1 MARSNGRIVIR
12 KQTYNDAQMTDMNS
26 LSTALLQK
34 PAEISRVMTYL
45 GGREDHL
52 GKKAFPLT
60 TLTEGVGNSK
70 GIPGIE
76 YQYSIFERVKQARP
90 LAVTPSVTSNVGRGG
105 VRFVLT
111 FPDKWFI
118 KDYVLVSE
126 NQVQARIMS
135 EPTPNGSNWDYELQL
150 INPDPSATM
159 PASEV
164 QAGCLFAQ
172 LFAPVGTD
180 FSRGNASNWS
190 TPGKVK
196 DKITTIRKSYQTSGK
211 AQNQVIEIALPKQGG
226 GSSKYWMDFQEWQLF
241 LQWKEEMESLYM
253 YGQRSYGVDGETRLR
268 DENGQPIV
276 IGPGILQQIQNND
289 TYSELT
295 INKLENVIGDMLF
308 GMSDGANKEITLLT
322 GTGGRREFD
331 RAIKDKL
338 KSLGYAQDLGSKFV
352 TGEGRTLSMT
362 GFFTS
367 YEHVDGHRIK
377 IVHTPAFDVG
387 GYAQARRKHPVTG
400 FPLESYRMVFLDTS
414 SYEGEPNVQMLHE
427 EGREMIR
434 WAVAGS
440 TIPRGFTGNALRA
453 SDIDGC
459 SVHYMKSGGI
469 VLKRFDTSIN
479 FECVAA

>member
-1 MARSNGRIVIR
+1 MSRPNGRIVIR
-12 KQTYNDAQMTDMNS
+12 KQTYNDTQMTDMNS

-45 GGREDHL
+45 GGREDAL
-52 GKKAFPLT
+52 GKKSFPLT

-76 YQYSIFERVKQARP
+76 YTYNIFERVKHARP
-90 LAVTPSVTSNVGRGG
+90 IAVTPQNTTNLGKGG
-105 VRFVLT
+105 VQFTLT
-111 FPDKWFI
+111 FPDRWFI

-135 EPTPNGSNWDYELQL
+135 EPTPNGANWDYQMQL
-150 INPDPSATM
+150 INPDVNATM

-164 QAGCLFAQ
+164 QAGSLFAQ

-190 TPGKVK
+190 TPGKLK

-211 AQNQVIEIALPKQGG
+211 ANNQVIEIALPTAN

-276 IGPGILQQIQNND
+276 IGPGILQQIPNND

-295 INKLENVIGDMLF
+295 ISKLENVIGDLLF
-308 GMSDGANKEITLLT
+308 GMTDGANKEITLLT

-331 RAIKDKL
+331 RAVKDKL
-338 KSLGYAQDLGSKFV
+338 KGLGYSQDLGSKFV
-352 TGEGRTLSMT
+352 TGSGRSLTMT
-362 GFFTS
+362 GFFTA

-377 IVHTPAFDVG
+377 IVHSPSLDIG
-387 GYAQARRKHPVTG
+387 PYAQARAKHPVTG
-400 FPLESYRMVFLDTS
+400 YPLESYRMIFLDTS
-414 SYEGEPNVQMLHE
+414 SYEGEPNVMMLHE
-427 EGREMIR
+427 QEREMIR

-440 TIPRGFTGNALRA
+440 TIPRGYTGNNLRA

-469 VLKRFDTSIN
+469 VLRRFDTSLN
-479 FECVAA
+479 FECVAN